1 MINVRHIILESPV
14 GRLIL
19 FEKDEALTALF
30 PMDHPDYRE
39 RIKRGLEE
47 SDESDTALLTGA
59 AKQLTEYFDGQLKQ
73 FFLPLHPEGTAF
85 QMQVWQA
92 LQSVP
97 YGKTCTYSELAAMS
111 GNSKAV
117 RAVGS
122 ALHLNPLP
130 IVIPCHR
137 VLPVS
142 GEIGGFA
149 WGVDAKRQLLEIE
162 KRSALK

>member
-1 MINVRHIILESPV
+1 MINAQHIILKSPV

-39 RIKRGLEE
+39 RIKRGLAE
-47 SDESDTALLTGA
+47 SIESNTALLTEA
-59 AKQLTEYFDGQLKQ
+59 AKQLTEYFDGQRKQ
-73 FFLPLHPEGTAF
+73 FSLPLHPEGTAF

-92 LQSVP
+92 LQCIT
-97 YGKTCTYSELAAMS
+97 YGKTCTYRELATMS
-111 GNSKAV
+111 GNENAV
-117 RAVGS
+117 RAVGC
-122 ALHLNPLP
+122 ALHRNPLP

-137 VLPVS
+137 VLPIS

-162 KRSALK
+162 KHSALK

>member
-1 MINVRHIILESPV
+1 MINARHIILESPV

-30 PMDHPDYRE
+30 PMDHPDYRK
-39 RIKRGLEE
+39 RIKQSLAVSEE
-47 SDESDTALLTGA
+47 SDSALLKEA
-59 AKQLTEYFDGQLKQ
+59 AKQLAEYFEGQRKQ
-73 FFLPLHPEGTAF
+73 FSLPLHHEGTAF

-92 LQSVP
+92 LQRVP

-122 ALHLNPLP
+122 ALHRNPLP
-130 IVIPCHR
+130 IFIPCHR
-137 VLPVS
+137 VLPAS
-142 GEIGGFA
+142 GKIGGFA
-149 WGVDAKRQLLEIE
+149 WGVDAKQLLLEIE
-162 KRSALK
+162 QHSTL